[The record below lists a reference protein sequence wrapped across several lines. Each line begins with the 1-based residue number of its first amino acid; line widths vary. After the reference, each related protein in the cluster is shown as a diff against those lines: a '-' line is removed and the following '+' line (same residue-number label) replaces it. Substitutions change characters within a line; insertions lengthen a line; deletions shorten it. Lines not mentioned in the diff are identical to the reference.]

1 MEPDSTISFFLMV
14 LQTRYDRI
22 GNYSFFSHVSRKTS
36 TLDATHDFLEVT
48 IFLSVS
54 VLPSPWSHPPK
65 RTIFIRKRM
74 QDGKEVRLES
84 STFLS
89 LSLSLS
95 LLFLLS
101 CRSFLFFFGK
111 FLFLARYWHLFW
123 LNVKCRSWVV

>member
-36 TLDATHDFLEVT
+36 TLDAAHDFLEVT
-48 IFLSVS
+48 IFLSVP

-65 RTIFIRKRM
+65 RTIFTRKRM

-89 LSLSLS
+89 LSFPLSSFRGNVLLRNKGLTELS
-95 LLFLLS
+95 I
-101 CRSFLFFFGK
+101 R
-111 FLFLARYWHLFW
+111 R
-123 LNVKCRSWVV
+123 